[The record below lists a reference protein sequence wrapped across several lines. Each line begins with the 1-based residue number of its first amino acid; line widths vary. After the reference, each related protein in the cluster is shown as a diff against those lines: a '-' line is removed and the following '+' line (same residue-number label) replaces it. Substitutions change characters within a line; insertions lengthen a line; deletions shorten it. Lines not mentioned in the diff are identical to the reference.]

1 MKAKILLLGMSVLF
15 IAAINL
21 NNLDDYANQPIPPY
35 ITKDNAPPFNEITDA
50 GATLGRVLFYD
61 NNLSLN
67 NSIACAGCHKQQ
79 FAFSDTARRSVG
91 FNGALTG
98 RHSMRLVN
106 ARFGTEIRFFWDERA
121 TSLENQSTQPIKD
134 FGEMGFSGTNGQ
146 PGIDSLISKL
156 SGISYYPV
164 LFTYAFGSPQITE
177 ARIQNALAQFV
188 RSIQSFDSK
197 FDAGLAATGGNLGA
211 PFPNF
216 TPQENQGKNLFLTP
230 PPAGGA
236 GCQGCH
242 RAPEFDIDPA
252 SLNNGVIATAANPAI
267 LDLTNTRAP
276 SLRDVAGPTGAPNG
290 PMMHN
295 GNLTTLAGVIAHYNL
310 VPLNPANTLLD
321 PRLQGPGGNLQLT
334 ANEQNALVAFLRTL
348 TGVNV
353 YTDPKL
359 SDPFDAS
366 GNLDLQFC
374 AFTPTITGSAEVCN
388 GAVNTYSVLAGPA
401 GAFYNWSVTGGTI
414 LSTPPYS
421 NTIQVQW
428 TNAANASVSIVQF
441 NP

>member
-1 MKAKILLLGMSVLF
+1 
-15 IAAINL
+15 
-21 NNLDDYANQPIPPY
+21 
-35 ITKDNAPPFNEITDA
+35 
-50 GATLGRVLFYD
+50 
-61 NNLSLN
+61 
-67 NSIACAGCHKQQ
+67 
-79 FAFSDTARRSVG
+79 
-91 FNGALTG
+91 
-98 RHSMRLVN
+98 
-106 ARFGTEIRFFWDERA
+106 
-121 TSLENQSTQPIKD
+121 
-134 FGEMGFSGTNGQ
+134 GEMGFSGTNGQ

-156 SGISYYPV
+156 SDISYYPV

-197 FDAGLAATGGNLGA
+197 FDAGLAATGGNLGP

-276 SLRDVAGPTGAPNG
+276 SLRDVAGPTGALNG

-359 SDPFDAS
+359 SDPFDAA

-388 GAVNTYSVLAGPA
+388 SAVNTYSVPAGPA